1 MFSEDEKNRTAGAIA
16 GALSGARQDIQMRQ
30 CHFFRADVDYGQRVA
45 QALNIQIDPSLLQQ
59 NQQNN
64 PQPVAVISL
73 SYLFSPLGG

>member
-1 MFSEDEKNRTAGAIA
+1 
-16 GALSGARQDIQMRQ
+16 MRQ